1 MPGYTE
7 FVDSIERLV
16 SYVKFGVNWL
26 ASNPM
31 VQVTLIH
38 AFMFS
43 TKIMTWTKIQIN
55 RIYEN
60 TPILQKISN
69 SIRHLKSSVYNY
81 RIEPDNAV
89 WTSISTINTDDT
101 YEEKYEF
108 SDNTEEQSSVLNFL
122 MKKVKKLS
130 ANDSKVDLYILKNDD
145 KYIYRNLS
153 RVTSSDTQ
161 RFIYDLSKSRF
172 LSVEYTHNQMEKP
185 IYLDIPRNAY
195 LVGNEILS
203 ATFVLRCL
211 KYQASPFVFDMNY
224 ILKIMDN
231 NIKQFTMNSG
241 QYCLLGEND
250 YTII

>member
-1 MPGYTE
+1 
-7 FVDSIERLV
+7 
-16 SYVKFGVNWL
+16 
-26 ASNPM
+26 
-31 VQVTLIH
+31 
-38 AFMFS
+38 
-43 TKIMTWTKIQIN
+43 MTWTKIQIN

-60 TPILQKISN
+60 TPILHKISN
-69 SIRHLKSSVYNY
+69 SINHLKSSVYNY

-108 SDNTEEQSSVLNFL
+108 SDNTEEQASVLNFL

-145 KYIYRNLS
+145 KYIYRILS
-153 RVTSSDTQ
+153 RVAGPPGHQ
-161 RFIYDLSKSRF
+161 FIYDLSKSRF

-211 KYQASPFVFDMNY
+211 KYQAMPFVFDMNY

-241 QYCLLGEND
+241 QYCFLGENE
-250 YTII
+250 YTIKNI